1 MSKELISALE
11 TLEKEKGISK
21 EVVID
26 ALEAALVSA
35 YKRNYGTSQNVEVDF
50 NEKKGSITVYQ
61 VKEVVE
67 DVYDSQLE
75 ISLEDARERK
85 KAYELGDKIK
95 FEVTPKNFG
104 RIAAQT
110 AKQVIMQRMR
120 EAERS
125 IIYNEYIEYE
135 DDLMTGTVERQDNK
149 FIYINLGKVE
159 AVLSKRDQ
167 IENETYETHDR
178 IKVYVSKVENS
189 TKGPQVFVSRTHPN
203 LIKRLFEQE
212 VPEIYDGIV
221 EIVSIAREAGDRSKI
236 AVFSRDENVD
246 PVGTCVGPRG
256 SRVQAIVNELNGE
269 NMDIVEWDKDP
280 SVYIMNA
287 LNPAQ
292 VVDVQFDEDQHS
304 CVIVVPDYQLSL
316 AIGKRG
322 QNVRLAAKLTGF
334 KIDIKSESDMEALAE
349 ESEELKDDSFFEA
362 LSENDADAANDLESI
377 SDAPSL
383 FEEDAST
390 EVEQYSDED
399 VSDDSDST
407 VLAEDSN
414 VTEAQP
420 GETVMETDFQ
430 GGELDSNDSEDL
442 IEFAEQR
449 DGMGEEEGYEASIEE
464 VEEATFS
471 EADNEN
477 NEK

>member
-1 MSKELISALE
+1 MSKELAAALE

-21 EVVID
+21 EIVID
-26 ALEAALVSA
+26 ALEAALISA
-35 YKRNYGTSQNVEVDF
+35 YKRNYGTSQNVEVSF
-50 NEKKGSITVYQ
+50 NEKKGTVTVYQ

-67 DVYDSQLE
+67 EVYDSQLE
-75 ISLEDARERK
+75 VSIEDARERN
-85 KAYELGDKIK
+85 KAYEVGDKIK

-110 AKQVIMQRMR
+110 AKQVIMQRLR
-120 EAERS
+120 EAERT

-167 IENETYETHDR
+167 IENETYQTHDR

-269 NMDIVEWDKDP
+269 NMDIVEWDKNP
-280 SVYIMNA
+280 SVYIKNA

-292 VVDVQFDEDQHS
+292 VVDVKFDDNQHS

-334 KIDIKSESDMEALAE
+334 KIDIKSESDMASLEQETAA
-349 ESEELKDDSFFEA
+349 LKDDSFFEA
-362 LSENDADAANDLESI
+362 LNEDDADATNDLESMI
-377 SDAPSL
+377 ETPSS
-383 FEEDAST
+383 FEDDEST
-390 EVEQYSDED
+390 EVVEYQDENI
-399 VSDDSDST
+399 SDDADST
-407 VLAEDSN
+407 VLAEDNSQMDS
-414 VTEAQP
+414 QP
-420 GETVMETDFQ
+420 EEPVMDTDFQ
-430 GGELDSNDSEDL
+430 AGELDSNDAEDL
-442 IEFAEQR
+442 VELAEKR
-449 DGMGEEEGYEASIEE
+449 DDMGEEEASKASMEE
-464 VEEATFS
+464 IDEKTFP
-471 EADNEN
+471 EDEN
-477 NEK
+477 NL